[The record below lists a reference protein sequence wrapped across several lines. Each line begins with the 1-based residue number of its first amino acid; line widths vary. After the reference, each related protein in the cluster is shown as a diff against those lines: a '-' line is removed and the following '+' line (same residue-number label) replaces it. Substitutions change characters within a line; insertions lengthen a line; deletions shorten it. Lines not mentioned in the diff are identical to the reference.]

1 MMQIQFPDRMVTYDV
16 FMSDLA
22 SRIAEKLLCIREQTE
37 VISQRAAYREYGKPN
52 VQRWLR
58 QGKLHPCKR
67 IGKVEYSTAELR
79 MAQSNQQDYFK

>member
-22 SRIAEKLLCIREQTE
+22 SRIAEKLLCIREQPE
-37 VISQRAAYREYGKPN
+37 VISQRSAYREYGKTN

>member
-22 SRIAEKLLCIREQTE
+22 NRIAEKLLCIREHPE
-37 VISQRAAYREYGKPN
+37 VISQRAAYREFGKTN